1 MSSEPDD
8 PDEVVRT
15 ITDGNIRIEVKFSK
29 EKLLEL
35 VKELAVQAARQDH
48 AREMEEFAKR
58 ASNSGTRKAR
68 KRVKKPG
75 PTED

>member
-15 ITDGNIRIEVKFSK
+15 VTDGNIRIEVKFSK
-29 EKLLEL
+29 GKLLEF

-58 ASNSGTRKAR
+58 ACASGARKAR
-68 KRVKKPG
+68 KRLKKPG
-75 PTED
+75 PTD

>member
-8 PDEVVRT
+8 PDEIVRT

-29 EKLLEL
+29 GKLLEF
-35 VKELAVQAARQDH
+35 VKELAVQAALEDH
-48 AREMEEFAKR
+48 ARETEELAKR
-58 ASNSGTRKAR
+58 ASNSGARKAR
-68 KRVKKPG
+68 KRLKKPG